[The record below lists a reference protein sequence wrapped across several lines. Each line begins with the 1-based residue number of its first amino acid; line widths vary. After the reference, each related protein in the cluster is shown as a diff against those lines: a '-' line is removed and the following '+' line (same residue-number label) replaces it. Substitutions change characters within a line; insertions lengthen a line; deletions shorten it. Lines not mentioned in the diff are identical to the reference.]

1 MKDSKIEW
9 TDHTHNEWIGCEKI
23 SDGCKHCYAEELMDK
38 RYAKAKWGA
47 NGTRTLTSI
56 QNQNK
61 PFSWNRKAE
70 KEGVRYKV
78 FAQNLSDTFEDREE
92 LEPWRIELFE
102 KIASTPNLDWLV
114 LTKRP
119 EVANKFFQKYPQ
131 FEDLSNLWLGVSVE
145 NQQAADERIPILLDL
160 PAKVRF
166 LSCEPLLGFI
176 NFDEWFACW
185 NEYNGESS
193 PWLPGKYKEE
203 IGIDWVI
210 VGGESGKNARPMH
223 PDWVRSIRDQCQEA
237 GVPFFFK
244 QWGEWAEGSH
254 SSIGERRAVLN
265 NGESCFFEKVNCENL
280 EKKLSGWGQFKPVL
294 MKKVGK
300 KKAGSMLDGREWK
313 EFPR

>member
-1 MKDSKIEW
+1 MKESKIEW

-38 RYAKAKWGA
+38 RYARAKWGA

-56 QNQNK
+56 QNRNK

-78 FAQNLSDTFEDREE
+78 FAQSLSDTFEDREE

-119 EVANKFFQKYPQ
+119 EVANRFFVKYSKFCN
-131 FEDLSNLWLGVSVE
+131 LSNLWLGVSIE
-145 NQQAADERIPILLDL
+145 NQKAAEQRIPILLDI
-160 PAKVRF
+160 PAKVKF
-166 LSCEPLLGFI
+166 SSIEPLLGEVDLTAIGVTGEDNTVHI
-176 NFDEWFACW
+176 NSLKGELHTDY
-185 NEYNGESS
+185 EYGCSYESID
-193 PWLPGKYKEE
+193 K
-203 IGIDWVI
+203 IDWVI
-210 VGGESGKNARPMH
+210 VGGESGNNARPMH

-244 QWGEWAEGSH
+244 QWGEWMPQIDLPSEIQLSSH
-254 SSIGERRAVLN
+254 GFKRDKIQKFEDQDLS
-265 NGESCFFEKVNCENL
+265 ESPWMVRI
-280 EKKLSGWGQFKPVL
+280 
-294 MKKVGK
+294 GK
-300 KKAGSMLDGREWK
+300 KKAGSLLDGREWK
-313 EFPR
+313 EFPK